1 MRCGFVFEKSAENG
15 RMLHMNAQ
23 DAVQYDA
30 AKRELERVYAEV
42 DAIKAEFRD
51 LVAKMAA
58 QLLAEEGRA

>member
-1 MRCGFVFEKSAENG
+1 
-15 RMLHMNAQ
+15 MLHMNAQ

>member
-1 MRCGFVFEKSAENG
+1 
-15 RMLHMNAQ
+15 MNAQ
-23 DAVQYDA
+23 ETVQYAA
-30 AKRELERVYAEV
+30 AKKELDRIYDEV

>member
-1 MRCGFVFEKSAENG
+1 
-15 RMLHMNAQ
+15 MNAQ
-23 DAVQYDA
+23 EAIQYDVA
-30 AKRELERVYAEV
+30 RQDLDRIYDEV